1 MLLFA
6 EGSSSISIA
15 HALMRGMGWGRGE
28 PYPEPADEAKG
39 VKPPLNAISLVPQGE
54 VAHFSRKAG

>member
-1 MLLFA
+1 MLLSA
-6 EGSSSISIA
+6 EGSSSINIA

-39 VKPPLNAISLVPQGE
+39 VKPPLNAISLVL
-54 VAHFSRKAG
+54 

>member
-1 MLLFA
+1 MLLSA
-6 EGSSSISIA
+6 EGSSSINIA
-15 HALMRGMGWGRGE
+15 RRVMKGMGWGRGE

-39 VKPPLNAISLVPQGE
+39 VKPQLNAGSLVLHGE